1 MAKLLLGFD
10 IGSSSIKA
18 SVLDSES
25 GNEIASASSPS
36 KELPISAP
44 RLGWAE
50 QEPELW
56 WEHVIEVTKM
66 LNSLLLLGGNSLKEI
81 CAIGISYQM
90 HGLVLVDKEGKVLRP
105 AIIWCDSRSVQI
117 GQDAF
122 ESIGPDRVLQRLLN
136 SPGNFTASK
145 MRWVLENEPEIAE
158 KARFMMLPGDY
169 IAWKMTDSIVTTPSG
184 LSECVL
190 WEFPVQDKAQFLLD
204 YYKIDKDLIPNIV
217 PTFSVQG
224 TVTSTASKVLGVN
237 SGIPITYRA
246 GDQPN
251 NALSLNVLD
260 PGTVAATA
268 GTSGVI
274 YGVSD
279 KAEYDIGSRV
289 NTFVHVN
296 YARDYL
302 RYGVLL
308 CLNGCGILNS
318 WLRNNTAMGIHGL
331 NEKKTINYS
340 DMNKIAGEAPIG
352 AKGLII
358 LPFGNGSERMLS
370 NIELG
375 ASFHGLNF
383 NIHQQSHL
391 FRAAQEGIAF
401 GMAYGLKLMNSVGIN
416 PSVIRCGYANLF
428 QSDIFTDTFA
438 TVTGVPIELFNT
450 DGAQGAAR
458 GAGIGAG
465 VFSMK
470 SAFLGLEKKVIV
482 EPSTKDRNSIEDAY
496 GLWTNILTSLLN
508 NFSFF

>member
-1 MAKLLLGFD
+1 MANLLLGFD

-18 SVLDSES
+18 SVIDSEN
-25 GNEIASASSPS
+25 GTHVASASSPS

-44 RLGWAE
+44 HSGWAE

-56 WEHVIEVTKM
+56 WEHVVKVTNE
-66 LNSLLLLGGNSLKEI
+66 LNSLLLLEGNSLKEV

-90 HGLVLVDKEGKVLRP
+90 HGLVLLDKNGKVLRP

-122 ESIGPDRVLQRLLN
+122 DGIGPKRVLQRLLN

-145 MRWVLENEPEIAE
+145 MKWVLKNEPEIAE
-158 KARFMMLPGDY
+158 KVRFMMLPGDY
-169 IAWKMTDSIVTTPSG
+169 IAWKITNSVVTTPSG

-237 SGIPITYRA
+237 AGIPITYRA

-279 KAEYDIGSRV
+279 KAEYDIRSRI

-296 YARDYL
+296 YTRDYF

-318 WLRNNTAMGIHGL
+318 WLRNNTAMGIHGS
-331 NEKKTINYS
+331 NKKKTINYF
-340 DMNKIAGEAPIG
+340 DMNKVAGEAPIG
-352 AKGLII
+352 SKGLII
-358 LPFGNGSERMLS
+358 LPFGNGSERMLG
-370 NIELG
+370 NIESG
-375 ASFHGLNF
+375 ASVHGLNF

-428 QSDIFTDTFA
+428 QSDIFTKTFS
-438 TVTGVPIELFNT
+438 TVTGVPIELFDT

-465 VFSMK
+465 VFNMK
-470 SAFLGLEKKVIV
+470 SAFLGLEKKQMV
-482 EPSTKDRNSIEDAY
+482 EPSTRDRNSIEEAY
-496 GLWTNILTSLLN
+496 GLWNDILG
-508 NFSFF
+508 SFFND